1 MFRWLRFDRNNKSV
15 LDIANECKFQT
26 VFKRLVAN
34 RSGWILAEAL
44 IGTTILVV
52 GIMAIMVANIQT
64 TKTAKFSDNT
74 AQATYIAQQK
84 IEALK
89 RTYDVTNNPVEAS
102 ALTACS
108 TVDGIFTVECSIPKV
123 TTPVSGLNLV
133 PVSIKV
139 KWTDAASV
147 QENSVTLTTYYF
159 HKNRSE

>member
-1 MFRWLRFDRNNKSV
+1 MIRWLRYDRNRKS
-15 LDIANECKFQT
+15 DFAIDNECKLLT
-26 VFKRLVAN
+26 VAKRLFAN

-52 GIMAIMVANIQT
+52 GIMAIMLANIQT

>member
-1 MFRWLRFDRNNKSV
+1 MNCYRLR
-15 LDIANECKFQT
+15 T
-26 VFKRLVAN
+26 VNRRLFAN

-52 GIMAIMVANIQT
+52 GIMAIMLANIQT

-89 RTYDVTNNPVEAS
+89 RTYDVTNNPVDAA
-102 ALTACS
+102 ALTVCS

-159 HKNRSE
+159 HKNISE

>member
-52 GIMAIMVANIQT
+52 GIMAIRVANIQT

-89 RTYDVTNNPVEAS
+89 RTYDVTNNPVDAA
-102 ALTACS
+102 ALTVCS

-159 HKNRSE
+159 YKN

>member
-89 RTYDVTNNPVEAS
+89 KTYDITTTPVGAA
-102 ALTACS
+102 ALATCATPS
-108 TVDGIFTVECSIPKV
+108 GIFTVECTSPEF
-123 TTPVSGLNLV
+123 TAPVSGLNLV
-133 PVSIKV
+133 PVSVKV

-159 HKNRSE
+159 YKN